1 MKKIRVMIVED
12 SLTVR
17 ELLVHIIGKDPR
29 LEVAAIVDSG
39 EKALKMI
46 DHVHPDV
53 ISMDIRLPG
62 MDGFETTKKIMQTH
76 PTPIVVVSASIEK
89 EDLKISMN
97 ALKAGALSVVEKPVN
112 ANLPSY
118 AQLAGKICTQL
129 AIMSEVKVVSQRL
142 HRGRMAAYEEKIF
155 LKSDAVTESPDQTDR
170 NGPFHWLGLVAS
182 TGGPKALS
190 IILGSLPHDFPLP
203 ILVVQ
208 HITDT
213 FHDGFCHWLSTT
225 TPLPV
230 VMVEN
235 PMPAVPGTIYLPPSN
250 HHLRLQNSTV
260 QPDDGPL
267 VCRQR
272 PSGTLLFK
280 SMAAQMGS
288 KVIGVLLTGMG
299 DDGAEGLKAIKD
311 AGGFTIAE
319 DESTAVV
326 YGMPAAAMALDAVC
340 ESLPLDKIASRILD
354 MIAKSQN
361 EKKKHAKI

>member
-1 MKKIRVMIVED
+1 MKKIRIMIVED
-12 SLTVR
+12 SPTVR

-29 LEVAAIVDSG
+29 LEVAAAVDSG
-39 EKALKMI
+39 EKAMEII
-46 DHVHPDV
+46 DRVRPDV

-76 PTPIVVVSASIEK
+76 PTPIVVVSASVEK

-112 ANLPSY
+112 INLPSFS
-118 AQLAGKICTQL
+118 LMAGTICTQL

-142 HRGRMAAYEEKIF
+142 NRGRMSAYREKIP
-155 LKSDAVTESPDQTDR
+155 LKSNGITEKPDLAAHS
-170 NGPFHWLGLVAS
+170 GPFKWLGLVAS

-203 ILVVQ
+203 IFVVQ
-208 HITDT
+208 HIADT
-213 FHDGFCHWLSTT
+213 FHDGFVRWLGTA

-230 VMVEN
+230 VMVKS
-235 PMPAVPGTIYLPPSN
+235 PLPAASGTVYLPPSD
-250 HHLRLQNSTV
+250 HHLRLQNGAV
-260 QPDDGPL
+260 QPDHGPP

-272 PSGTLLFK
+272 PSGTVLFK
-280 SMAAQMGS
+280 SMAAHMGS

-311 AGGFTIAE
+311 AGGYTIVE

-326 YGMPAAAMALDAVC
+326 YGMPAAAVALEAVC

-354 MIAKSQN
+354 IMARSQN
-361 EKKKHAKI
+361 GMKTYAKT